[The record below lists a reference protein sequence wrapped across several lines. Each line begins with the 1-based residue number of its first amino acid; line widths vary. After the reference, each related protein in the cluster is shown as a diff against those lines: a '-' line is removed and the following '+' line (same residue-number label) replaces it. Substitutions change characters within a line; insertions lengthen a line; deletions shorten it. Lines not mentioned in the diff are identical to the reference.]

1 MTNPL
6 LPLEAVIKDIKQETY
21 DTTTYTFAFKD
32 PAVHAEYSFQPG
44 QFNMLTILGVGEAA
58 VSLSSDSG
66 LRDSFQHTVRA
77 VGSVTG
83 SLTRRKVGDVVG
95 LRGPYGRGWPIEAAG
110 DHDVL
115 IVAGGIGL
123 APLRPVIEHVLRSR
137 SAYDRLLLLYGA
149 RTPRDLCFT
158 EDFDRWSLREG
169 IEFLVTVD
177 RVDGQ
182 PWEQN
187 VGVVPLLLDKVKL
200 RPENTV
206 AMVCG
211 PEVMM
216 KFTVIDL
223 LKRGV
228 PGEKV
233 FVSMERNMKCAVA
246 QCGHCFFGPK
256 FICKTGPVF
265 SYPEVG
271 QLWGKGV

>member
-1 MTNPL
+1 MTSPL
-6 LPLEAVIKDIKQETY
+6 LPYEAVIKDIRQETY
-21 DTTTYTFAFKD
+21 DTATYTFAFKD
-32 PAVHAEYSFQPG
+32 PAAHAEYSFRPG

-66 LRDSFQHTVRA
+66 RRDCFQHTVRA

-83 SLTRRKVGDVVG
+83 SLARRKVGDVVG
-95 LRGPYGRGWPIEAAG
+95 LRGPYGRGWPLEAAG
-110 DHDVL
+110 DRDVL

-137 SAYDRLLLLYGA
+137 SAYGRLLLLYGA

-158 EDFDRWSLREG
+158 GDFERWHQGKDL
-169 IEFLVTVD
+169 EFHVTVD
-177 RVDGQ
+177 RIDGQ

-200 RPENTV
+200 SPVNTV
-206 AMVCG
+206 ALICG

-223 LKRGV
+223 AKRGV
-228 PGEKV
+228 PGDNI

-256 FICKTGPVF
+256 FVCKDGSVF
-265 SYPEVG
+265 SYPEIE